1 MIALL
6 AILVLLLIAGLII
19 WERSTRV
26 SPASPPPLPS
36 RPPWTR
42 TPAQQKARKPLQR
55 SDHPRFQGRGV
66 STAGGV
72 GARGGAGGATAQ
84 RAGPRFSLASTAT
97 PRFSGEVRRSPDAI
111 GLACGRPIAE
121 CDRGA
126 DCLCVD

>member
-1 MIALL
+1 VEVIVL
-6 AILVLLLIAGLII
+6 AVLLIAALIAGLIL

-26 SPASPPPLPS
+26 P
-36 RPPWTR
+36 TR
-42 TPAQQKARKPLQR
+42 RN
-55 SDHPRFQGRGV
+55 DHPRFQGRGI
-66 STAGGV
+66 STA
-72 GARGGAGGATAQ
+72 RGAGAGRGAGAPARQT
-84 RAGPRFSLASTAT
+84 GPRFSPASTAT